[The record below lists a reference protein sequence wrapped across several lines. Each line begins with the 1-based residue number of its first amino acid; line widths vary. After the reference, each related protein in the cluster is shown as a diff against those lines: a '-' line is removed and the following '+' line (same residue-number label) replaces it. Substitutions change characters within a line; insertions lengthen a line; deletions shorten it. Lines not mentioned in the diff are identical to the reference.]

1 MPSTAI
7 WKFGLNVERTLQ
19 TILDIPAGAKFLA
32 TSNQYESVA
41 AWFEVDPF
49 ADTEAR
55 TFRLVLTGESP
66 VPNSTHL
73 GTVLL
78 DQGAFVV
85 HVYEVHQ

>member
-7 WKFGLNVERTLQ
+7 WKFGLNAERTIAA
-19 TILDIPAGAKFLA
+19 TFDIPAGAKFLA
-32 TSNQYESVA
+32 TANQHEGVA
-41 AWFEVDPF
+41 IWFEVDPA

-85 HVYEVHQ
+85 HLYEVHR